1 MDSWPNWLHWISF
14 PQKHTI
20 RLFYLPISSEWGE
33 EGGWEVEQE
42 ISWMI
47 WFPTLLKRLRMMRRR
62 VSWCSTKKNRKESE
76 SSSFPHT
83 TRFRSRGSFCW
94 TGLGDK
100 NAITEPEMWKWLKNM
115 HIWQSCDFWKLF
127 VSCQILWLPEV
138 VGLRASRWAM
148 VAPCPWPATA
158 LFSQRCFEFLAPF

>member
-100 NAITEPEMWKWLKNM
+100 KKQLLSLRCESDWKICIYDNLATFESYLSLVKF
-115 HIWQSCDFWKLF
+115 CDYLRWWGWGPVDGQWSL
-127 VSCQILWLPEV
+127 LARDLP
-138 VGLRASRWAM
+138 
-148 VAPCPWPATA
+148 
-158 LFSQRCFEFLAPF
+158 QRCFHSVVLSF